1 LRAARLANPKSITIS
16 DINKYKMKPAQ
27 LSAAQTAVANKATH
41 EITFEAALPPVG
53 FSTFEVKKAAE
64 ETAVVTTPVE
74 AASVVSNGVYGPL
87 LSWPFWT
94 VAQPPPCL
102 LVPLAGILASRRRKQ
117 RKNGEKTSKNG
128 QDMV

>member
-1 LRAARLANPKSITIS
+1 
-16 DINKYKMKPAQ
+16 MKPAQ

-87 LSWPFWT
+87 FVAPFST
-94 VAQPPPCL
+94 AAEPPHWL
-102 LVPLAGILASRRRKQ
+102 VVPLSGFLASRRRNVDRKQ
-117 RKNGEKTSKNG
+117 RKKRRKKA
-128 QDMV
+128 

>member
-1 LRAARLANPKSITIS
+1 
-16 DINKYKMKPAQ
+16 MKPAQ

-94 VAQPPPCL
+94 VAQPPL
-102 LVPLAGILASRRRKQ
+102 LSFGAACRNPGVETEKTAKKRRKNEQ
-117 RKNGEKTSKNG
+117 KWVRYSHLKRVRVA
-128 QDMV
+128 DLFVMDR

>member
-74 AASVVSNGVYGPL
+74 AASVSSKERRRPL
-87 LSWPFWT
+87 FWRPFWT
-94 VAQPPPCL
+94 VAAPVPCL
-102 LVPLAGILASRRRKQ
+102 LVPLSGFLASRRREQ
-117 RKNGEKTSKNG
+117 RKNGEKPSKNG
-128 QDMV
+128 RDMV